1 VGWLTKYCRFVALKT
16 LDKKRVEMKNII
28 FFKYALTILF
38 ALNITFVR
46 ADFTAKV
53 QRIVDGDTV
62 YVTDEAGIKFKV
74 RLTGIDAPEQNQPY
88 GLASKYHLSELLLN
102 KFVLLESKPTKGK
115 PYSVDRYKRVLAKII
130 FDGRDINLSQ
140 VLSGYAWHFK
150 RYQKQQSPSDRVS
163 YGKAEFD
170 AKKNE
175 LGLWGEKNP
184 IAPWKWRKIRK

>member
-1 VGWLTKYCRFVALKT
+1 
-16 LDKKRVEMKNII
+16 MKSII

-53 QRIVDGDTV
+53 QRVVDGDTV
-62 YVTDEAGIKFKV
+62 YVEDEAGIKFKV

-102 KFVLLESKPTKGK
+102 KFVLLESKPNKGK
-115 PYSVDRYKRVLAKII
+115 SYSVDRYKRVLAKII
-130 FDGRDINLSQ
+130 LDGRDINLSQ
-140 VLSGYAWHFK
+140 VLNGYAWHFK
-150 RYQKQQSPSDRVS
+150 RYQKQQSPKDRELYS
-163 YGKAEFD
+163 QAELY
-170 AKKNE
+170 AEKNK

-184 IAPWKWRKIRK
+184 IAPWKWRKIKR

>member
-1 VGWLTKYCRFVALKT
+1 
-16 LDKKRVEMKNII
+16 MKSII

-38 ALNITFVR
+38 TLNITFVR

-53 QRIVDGDTV
+53 QRVVDGDTV
-62 YVTDEAGIKFKV
+62 YVEDEAGIKFKV

-102 KFVLLESKPTKGK
+102 KFVLLESKPKNGK

-130 FDGRDINLSQ
+130 LDGRDINLSQ
-140 VLSGYAWHFK
+140 VLNGYAWHFK
-150 RYQKQQSPSDRVS
+150 RYQKQQSPKDRELYS
-163 YGKAEFD
+163 QAELH
-170 AKKNE
+170 AEKNK

-184 IAPWKWRKIRK
+184 IAPWKWRKIKK